1 MTPDE
6 RDRLLRLEIDNAS
19 NKQTLVAI
27 EAKVDDL
34 LKAAHMGAGAWWLLL
49 RIGAVLSVILG
60 GAAWLA
66 EKFHLIR

>member
-6 RDRLLRLEIDNAS
+6 RDRILRLEIDNAS

-49 RIGAVLSVILG
+49 RIGAVLTVILG
-60 GAAWLA
+60 GVAWLL
-66 EKFHLIR
+66 EKLHIVK